1 MMCPLC
7 KTDEPK
13 LRRNRAH
20 GDDFATIEGQC
31 KTCGNLSISEECL
44 DHIPAAEEYKLS
56 AFFRRFGSAE
66 QPPLVT
72 SENVRDCIRL
82 LPVLTPTERFDDLLN
97 HLAQKTPLLGGPA
110 LFDFAHDYPL
120 IMAHDAQEA
129 DLMVKAL
136 VARGFLR
143 HHGGPCLTVS
153 GWERLD
159 QLSRASRTSSRVFVA
174 MWFDPGRDSIYDAA
188 IEPAVKEAGYLPLR
202 IDRKHHANR
211 IDDEIMAGL
220 RGSKFMIA
228 DFTGQRGGVY
238 FESGFM
244 QGLGRTV
251 IWICDE
257 ADRKEL
263 HFDIEHFLFI
273 FYKDAV
279 DLKKKLMT
287 KILAIEG
294 RGTLLD
300 PTAVV

>member
-1 MMCPLC
+1 MH
-7 KTDEPK
+7 
-13 LRRNRAH
+13 RNRAH
-20 GDDFATIEGQC
+20 GDDFATIEGPC
-31 KTCGNLSISEECL
+31 KTCGNLNISEECL
-44 DHIPAAEEYKLS
+44 NNIPAAQEYKLS
-56 AFFRRFGSAE
+56 AFFRRFGPAE

-82 LPVLTPTERFDDLLN
+82 LPVLTPTERFDELLY

-110 LFDFAHDYPL
+110 LFSFAHDYPL
-120 IMAHDAQEA
+120 IMARDGQEA

-143 HHGGPCLTVS
+143 HHGGPCLTVT

-159 QLSRASRTSSRVFVA
+159 QIKRSSRLSSRVFIA
-174 MWFDPGRDSIYDAA
+174 MWFDPSRDSIYDEA
-188 IEPAVKEAGYLPLR
+188 IDPAVKEAGYLPFR
-202 IDRKHHANR
+202 VDRHDHSNR

-220 RGSKFMIA
+220 RGSRFMIA

-257 ADRKEL
+257 ADRDQL

-273 FYKDAV
+273 FYKSTT
-279 DLKKKLMT
+279 DLKNKLLT

-294 RGTLLD
+294 HGAQKD
-300 PTAVV
+300 S